1 MAATIVAVFLASCAP
16 MRETD
21 RYPDRKSDR
30 RSLYRYEYTQ
40 VHMGVQARIV
50 LYAPDREAAERGAVA
65 AFDRIAALDAIM
77 SDYRRDSELMHL
89 AGQSGAG
96 PIPVSAD
103 LFHVLRAAER
113 LARLSGGAFDIT
125 AGPLVQLWR
134 KARDTGALPAPD
146 TLEIARSQSGY
157 ALLRLDPEDSTA
169 TLASKDMRLDLGGV
183 AKGFAADEALAIL
196 RAHGLPRA
204 MIEFG
209 GDIVTGDAP
218 PREPDAAG
226 SPENDKAGWRITE
239 PLSGRTFHLA
249 NAAISTSGDTVQFV
263 VIDGVRYSHVLDPRT
278 GVPLTSR
285 IAVTVIAPEGILSDG
300 LATMLS
306 VLGPEA
312 GMDLVER
319 TWPDVQ
325 AFFDDAGAEK

>member
-1 MAATIVAVFLASCAP
+1 
-16 MRETD
+16 
-21 RYPDRKSDR
+21 
-30 RSLYRYEYTQ
+30 
-40 VHMGVQARIV
+40 MGVQARIV
-50 LYAPDREAAERGAVA
+50 LYAPDQAAAERGAVA
-65 AFDRIAALDAIM
+65 AYDRIAALDATM
-77 SDYRRDSELMHL
+77 SDYRRDSELMRL
-89 AGQSGAG
+89 AERSGTG
-96 PIPVSAD
+96 PVPVSAD
-103 LFHVLRAAER
+103 LFHVLHMAER
-113 LARLSGGAFDIT
+113 LARLSGGAFDVT

-134 KARDTGALPAPD
+134 KARDTRTLPAPD
-146 TLEIARSQSGY
+146 TLKAARARSGY
-157 ALLRLDPEDSTA
+157 TLLRLDAEDSTA
-169 TLASKDMRLDLGGV
+169 TFVNNDMRLDLGGI

-196 RAHGLPRA
+196 RAYGLPHA

-218 PREPDAAG
+218 PRKRGATDA
-226 SPENDKAGWRITE
+226 PENGATGWRITE

-278 GVPLTSR
+278 GIPLTSR

-312 GMDLVER
+312 GMRLVER

-325 AFFDDAGAEK
+325 VFFDDAGAQK

>member
-1 MAATIVAVFLASCAP
+1 

-21 RYPDRKSDR
+21 RDSDRNSNR

-50 LYAPDREAAERGAVA
+50 LYAPDRAAAERGAVA
-65 AFDRIAALDAIM
+65 AFDRMAALDATM
-77 SDYRRDSELMHL
+77 SDYRRDSELMRL
-89 AGQSGAG
+89 AGRSGAG
-96 PIPVSAD
+96 PVPVSAD
-103 LFHVLRAAER
+103 LFRVLHRAGQ

-134 KARDTGALPAPD
+134 TARDTGALPAPAA
-146 TLEIARSQSGY
+146 LETARSRSGY
-157 ALLRLDPEDSTA
+157 ALLRLDAEDSTA
-169 TLASKDMRLDLGGV
+169 TLANIGMRLDLGGI
-183 AKGFAADEALAIL
+183 AKGFAADEALATL
-196 RAHGLPRA
+196 RAQGLPHA

-218 PREPDAAG
+218 PRERDAAD
-226 SPENDKAGWRITE
+226 SPENDGPDDKTGWRITE
-239 PLSGRTFHLA
+239 PLSGRTLHLM

-278 GVPLTSR
+278 GIPLTGR

-306 VLGPEA
+306 VLGPEK
-312 GMDLVER
+312 GMPLIER

-325 AFFDDAGAEK
+325 VFFDDASAEK

>member
-1 MAATIVAVFLASCAP
+1 
-16 MRETD
+16 
-21 RYPDRKSDR
+21 
-30 RSLYRYEYTQ
+30 
-40 VHMGVQARIV
+40 MGVQARIV
-50 LYAPDREAAERGAVA
+50 LYAPDPAAAERGAVA

-77 SDYRRDSELMHL
+77 SDYRQDSELMRL
-89 AGQSGAG
+89 AGRSGAG
-96 PIPVSAD
+96 PVPVSAD
-103 LFHVLRAAER
+103 LFHILRRSEQ
-113 LARLSGGAFDIT
+113 LARLSGGAFDVT

-134 KARDTGALPAPD
+134 EARDTITLPASD
-146 TLEIARSQSGY
+146 ALETARSRSGY

-169 TLASKDMRLDLGGV
+169 TLANKNMRLDLGGV
-183 AKGFAADEALAIL
+183 AKGFAADEALATL
-196 RAHGLPRA
+196 RAHGLPHA

-209 GDIVTGDAP
+209 GDI
-218 PREPDAAG
+218 AAG
-226 SPENDKAGWRITE
+226 DSPPYERNAANSPENARTGWRITE
-239 PLSGRTFHLA
+239 PLSGRAFHLT

-278 GVPLTSR
+278 GIPLTSR

-300 LATMLS
+300 LATTLS

-325 AFFDDAGAEK
+325 VFFDDASAEE

>member
-1 MAATIVAVFLASCAP
+1 
-16 MRETD
+16 
-21 RYPDRKSDR
+21 
-30 RSLYRYEYTQ
+30 
-40 VHMGVQARIV
+40 MGVQARIV
-50 LYAPDREAAERGAVA
+50 LYAPDQAAAERGAVA
-65 AFDRIAALDAIM
+65 AFDRIAALDATM
-77 SDYRRDSELMHL
+77 SDYRRDSELMRL
-89 AGQSGAG
+89 AERSGTG
-96 PIPVSAD
+96 PVPVSAD
-103 LFHVLRAAER
+103 LFHVLRIAER
-113 LARLSGGAFDIT
+113 LARLSGGAFDVT

-134 KARDTGALPAPD
+134 KARDTRTLPAPEA
-146 TLEIARSQSGY
+146 LETPRARSGY
-157 ALLRLDPEDSTA
+157 ALLRLDAEDSTA
-169 TLASKDMRLDLGGV
+169 TLANKDMRLDLGGI
-183 AKGFAADEALAIL
+183 AKGFAADEALATL
-196 RAHGLPRA
+196 RAHGLPHA

-218 PREPDAAG
+218 PRERDAANT
-226 SPENDKAGWRITE
+226 SENDVTGWRITE

-278 GVPLTSR
+278 GIPLTSR

-312 GMDLVER
+312 GMRLLER

-325 AFFDDAGAEK
+325 VFFDDAGAQE

>member
-1 MAATIVAVFLASCAP
+1 
-16 MRETD
+16 
-21 RYPDRKSDR
+21 
-30 RSLYRYEYTQ
+30 
-40 VHMGVQARIV
+40 MGVQARIV
-50 LYAPDREAAERGAVA
+50 LYAPDQAAAERGAVA
-65 AFDRIAALDAIM
+65 AFDRIAALDATM
-77 SDYRRDSELMHL
+77 SDYRRDSELMRL
-89 AGQSGAG
+89 AERSGTGQV
-96 PIPVSAD
+96 PVSDD
-103 LFHVLRAAER
+103 LFHVLRMAKR
-113 LARLSGGAFDIT
+113 LARLSGGAFDVT

-134 KARDTGALPAPD
+134 KARDTRILPVPD
-146 TLEIARSQSGY
+146 TLKAARSRSGY
-157 ALLRLDPEDSTA
+157 ALLRLDVEDSTA
-169 TLASKDMRLDLGGV
+169 TLVNNDMRLDLGGI

-196 RAHGLPRA
+196 RAHGLPHA

-209 GDIVTGDAP
+209 GDIVAGDAP
-218 PREPDAAG
+218 PRERGAADT
-226 SPENDKAGWRITE
+226 PENDLTGWRITE

-278 GVPLTSR
+278 GIPLTSR

-312 GMDLVER
+312 GMRLVER

-325 AFFDDAGAEK
+325 VFFDDAGAQK

>member
-1 MAATIVAVFLASCAP
+1 MAATIVAVFLASCAS
-16 MRETD
+16 MREMD
-21 RYPDRKSDR
+21 RDSDQESDR

-50 LYAPDREAAERGAVA
+50 LYAPDRAAAERGAVA
-65 AFDRIAALDAIM
+65 AFDRIAALDATM
-77 SDYRRDSELMHL
+77 SDYRQDSELMRL
-89 AGQSGAG
+89 ADQSGTG
-96 PIPVSAD
+96 PVPVSGD
-103 LFHVLRAAER
+103 LFHVLRRSEQ
-113 LARLSGGAFDIT
+113 LARLSGGAFDVT
-125 AGPLVQLWR
+125 TGPLVQLWR
-134 KARDTGALPAPD
+134 KARDTSTLPAPD
-146 TLEIARSQSGY
+146 ALKAARSCSGY
-157 ALLRLDPEDSTA
+157 TLLRLDPEDSTA
-169 TLASKDMRLDLGGV
+169 TLASKDMRLDLGGI

-196 RAHGLPRA
+196 RAHGLPHA

-218 PREPDAAG
+218 PREYDAAD

-239 PLSGRTFHLA
+239 PLSGRMFHLA

-306 VLGPEA
+306 VLGPKA
-312 GMDLVER
+312 GMRLVER
-319 TWPDVQ
+319 TWPEVQ